1 MTRKGDT
8 VLVAALKRYG
18 KKIEKYIQNSLNKTM
33 KVKVLVEDARDS
45 QGKASGAAY
54 LEIEIDKKDGW
65 GGENQVEIHGT
76 LGFDKSGKKG
86 KKEDEAYLDG
96 VTVGDWD
103 VGSRAIGLTGCSIGE
118 FLVHMFTLFA
128 IKAGNESVLLDNA
141 AGPTGE
147 YLYRQVG
154 FIKSKGERAQ
164 YGDENEMIFPLTGKK
179 KNKDAGQLWR
189 ERYNKFRKKLKTKIK
204 NNENCKS
211 FWKSVPTALEAPGPV
226 HMLAR
231 GSKRK
236 TRKKRGGWSRKWAGN
251 KDAIGLYYNC
261 WYSPNDVKYREGMTI
276 TGKWPGKENIDRW
289 KIKKMMDSRQYDP
302 ILLTKDI
309 PSGKEFK
316 VYAQELC
323 SKGYVAPNIP
333 TNAAGGGKKKTRK
346 KRGGNGKNNKTKKKK
361 ETKCAGIKNAFG
373 QCMTAAKK
381 TTVFNK
387 RVISAQDTSLGQ
399 PTTKFASMLMGY
411 PSGRGGGRKKKGGL
425 LGPREL
431 EVGRQY
437 LYTGPE
443 PLIMPQAEWQT
454 PVRITVTYRGNNVP
468 GRTANQHYFDG
479 QREFDDIFSLNDNDI
494 EPHIQPWVQNPRPP
508 VAPVAAAPR
517 PRRESMCENCTIM
530 GGRKRRGGYGPRVT
544 PEQARRMRR
553 RDDRRREEQRRQQ
566 IQQALARRETEQK
579 IRSELSTSG
588 PGDLVTNQPVEE
600 TERSKALKQM
610 AENNQKIIANM
621 KNRKVEEPKKFTK
634 EELSQIQFEPTDL
647 KKNQI
652 GIVNPDGS
660 LAVASKIKVPF
671 RTRMLRNITQ
681 KIRKKLAQRK
691 RKTRVAPM
699 PPVGG
704 RKTKRRRKKHKKT
717 RRR

>member
-76 LGFDKSGKKG
+76 IGFDKSGKKG

-141 AGPTGE
+141 AGPRGE
-147 YLYRQVG
+147 HIYRQVG

-164 YGDENEMIFPLTGKK
+164 YGDDNEMIFPLTGKK

-231 GSKRK
+231 GSKR
-236 TRKKRGGWSRKWAGN
+236 R
-251 KDAIGLYYNC
+251 
-261 WYSPNDVKYREGMTI
+261 
-276 TGKWPGKENIDRW
+276 
-289 KIKKMMDSRQYDP
+289 
-302 ILLTKDI
+302 
-309 PSGKEFK
+309 
-316 VYAQELC
+316 
-323 SKGYVAPNIP
+323 
-333 TNAAGGGKKKTRK
+333 TRK
-346 KRGGNGKNNKTKKKK
+346 KRGGNGKDNKTKKK
-361 ETKCAGIKNAFG
+361 TTTRCAGIINAFG
-373 QCMTAAKK
+373 QCMKAANTTA
-381 TTVFNK
+381 FNK

-399 PTTKFASMLMGY
+399 PTTQFAPMLMGY
-411 PSGRGGGRKKKGGL
+411 PSDKG
-425 LGPREL
+425 
-431 EVGRQY
+431 
-437 LYTGPE
+437 
-443 PLIMPQAEWQT
+443 
-454 PVRITVTYRGNNVP
+454 
-468 GRTANQHYFDG
+468 
-479 QREFDDIFSLNDNDI
+479 
-494 EPHIQPWVQNPRPP
+494 
-508 VAPVAAAPR
+508 
-517 PRRESMCENCTIM
+517 
-530 GGRKRRGGYGPRVT
+530 GGRKRRGGYGPPRP
-544 PEQARRMRR
+544 PEQARRMRI
-553 RDDRRREEQRRQQ
+553 RDDRQRVEQRRLQ
-566 IQQALARRETEQK
+566 IQQALAR
-579 IRSELSTSG
+579 SEVSAAG
-588 PGDLVTNQPVEE
+588 PGDSVTNQPIEE
-600 TERSKALKQM
+600 TKRSKALRKIQ
-610 AENNQKIIANM
+610 ENNQKIIANR
-621 KNRKVEEPKKFTK
+621 KHRKVEEPKKFTE
-634 EELSQIQFEPTDL
+634 EELSQIQFEPTHL

-660 LAVASKIKVPF
+660 LAVASKIEVPF
-671 RTRMLRNITQ
+671 RTRILRNITR
-681 KIRKKLAQRK
+681 KFKKKLAQRK
-691 RKTRVAPM
+691 RKTRVAPI

-704 RKTKRRRKKHKKT
+704 KKTKRHRKKYKKT